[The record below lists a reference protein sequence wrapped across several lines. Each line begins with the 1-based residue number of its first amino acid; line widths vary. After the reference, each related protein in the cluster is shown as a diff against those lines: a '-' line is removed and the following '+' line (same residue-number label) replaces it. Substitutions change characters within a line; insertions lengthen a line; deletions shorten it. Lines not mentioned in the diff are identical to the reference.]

1 MMIKKPLLIVVLLL
15 LSFPV
20 LSQNNITLKG
30 RVVADS
36 LESSSVHIINLT
48 QKTGT
53 VNTSTGKFEIEVR
66 ENDILLFSSIEYGRK
81 EIPITSDIF
90 NAAYLE
96 VQLVVEVN
104 ELEIVNLSNVG
115 LTGNLNT
122 DLDNIQT
129 VKGLP
134 VGFAIDFMNAKFKSD
149 FTDPLRPPENPAF
162 QENNILQ
169 DTPVNLLGVAD
180 LITDLLGIKKPKKVI
195 IPPGYYDPS
204 SIQIRKLFNDDFFIT
219 SLKIKKEK
227 IKDFLFY
234 LDDQAIDKQLLFE
247 KNRMALIELLIDHS
261 EKYRSL
267 NSGN

>member
-1 MMIKKPLLIVVLLL
+1 MIKKLLLIVVLLF

-20 LSQNNITLKG
+20 LSQNNISLKG
-30 RVVADS
+30 KILADS

-48 QKTGT
+48 KKTGT
-53 VNTSTGKFEIEVR
+53 VNTSTGRFEIEVR
-66 ENDILLFSSIEYGRK
+66 ENDVLLFSSIEFENK
-81 EIPITSDIF
+81 EITITPDIF

-96 VQLVVEVN
+96 VQLVIDVN
-104 ELEIVNLSNVG
+104 ELEIVNLSNTS

-122 DLDNIQT
+122 DLDNIET

-149 FTDPLRPPENPAF
+149 FTDPLRAPENPAF

-195 IPPGYYDPS
+195 MPPGYYDPS

-219 SLKIKKEK
+219 SLRIKEEK

-234 LDDQAIDKQLLFE
+234 LDDQAIDKQLLLE
-247 KNRMALIELLIDHS
+247 KNRMTLIELLIEHSDNYRSIHS
-261 EKYRSL
+261 E
-267 NSGN
+267 N